1 MLHFVGILE
10 FLVGLVVL
18 SLALVLNYDEGFS
31 GWPLAN
37 ILMLAAGAT
46 AVFVVIVAHF
56 ALRRIARP
64 SLAIVVLEI
73 LSLFLDIATFVY
85 CFMHFPYNQ
94 CRSGSYSSATKG
106 CKVDKAA
113 VPIVGVLMG
122 LFFISS
128 VILLWDFISWHRRG
142 YGNSGAGYNNNN
154 GGTLTGS
161 KSRRSRYYY

>member
-1 MLHFVGILE
+1 MERSFADTL
-10 FLVGLVVL
+10 VL

-37 ILMLAAGAT
+37 ILMLAAVRPIWLLVRLITQGAV

-56 ALRRIARP
+56 ALRRLARP
-64 SLAIVVLEI
+64 AIVIVLFHI

-94 CRSGSYSSATKG
+94 CRSGSYSSSSKG

-113 VPIVGVLMG
+113 VPIVGVLMYDH
-122 LFFISS
+122 SS
-128 VILLWDFISWHRRG
+128 TTLIL
-142 YGNSGAGYNNNN
+142 GACF
-154 GGTLTGS
+154 S
-161 KSRRSRYYY
+161 FPQ